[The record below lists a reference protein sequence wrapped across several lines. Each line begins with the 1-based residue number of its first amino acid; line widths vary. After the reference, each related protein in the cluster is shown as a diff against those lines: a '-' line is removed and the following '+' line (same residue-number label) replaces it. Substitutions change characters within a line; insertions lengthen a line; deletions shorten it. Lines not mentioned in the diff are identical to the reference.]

1 MVHLQCTNIF
11 QVQKTM
17 VGTLAESVLSH
28 CQNDMWHMLHLSCS
42 FKSMCLFLWVTSPEK
57 KKKKPP
63 IFWLSFSYYTY
74 ENWCHTIR
82 LTGFPTWSPHQDLRL
97 SSARRART
105 SYIPGL
111 GRHRACPEAT
121 LHKRLLPP
129 SMNDLQTNASAWFF
143 PSPNACLC
151 FNIYSWF
158 CLKGR
163 RLPIP
168 ELKGIQFCCSW
179 RTFYKLSME
188 DSKNE
193 L

>member
-1 MVHLQCTNIF
+1 MTCDICFISPVVSKACVYF
-11 QVQKTM
+11 F
-17 VGTLAESVLSH
+17 ES
-28 CQNDMWHMLHLSCS
+28 LHR
-42 FKSMCLFLWVTSPEK
+42 K
-57 KKKKPP
+57 KKKKQKPP

-121 LHKRLLPP
+121 LRKRLLPP

-168 ELKGIQFCCSW
+168 ELKGIQFLTDLHPSV
-179 RTFYKLSME
+179 
-188 DSKNE
+188 
-193 L
+193 